1 MSIKTCFLLLQI
13 SLPSPTLDDAALE
26 VEVFE
31 PLRSAIKYQLEAGN
45 VRLIEDSDEIALEG
59 SAGEKIW
66 GVPRLVE
73 STKGTVVTLQLI
85 QPWLPAARLDLTVAD
100 FNHLAFHL
108 GFVEVEWELSCD
120 AAERDDHAC
129 LIADLTHRFLRVYG
143 EVPLS
148 PFERPI
154 PKAWPGDDEWATD
167 YRQWPIIQSPEPLGD
182 WAFLHGLRPT
192 PHPTQPGQ

>member
-1 MSIKTCFLLLQI
+1 MTIALILLLQI
-13 SLPSPTLDDAALE
+13 TGPSFETASLE

-31 PLRSAIKYQLEAGN
+31 PLKSSIRYQLEDGN
-45 VRLIEDSDEIALEG
+45 VRLIEDGDEISLHG

-73 STKGTVVTLQLI
+73 STKGTVLTLRLMW
-85 QPWLPAARLDLTVAD
+85 PWLPAAQLDVTVAD

-108 GFVEVEWELSCD
+108 GFVEVEFEMSCD
-120 AAERDDHAC
+120 AAESLDHAC
-129 LIADLTHRFLRVYG
+129 MIADLTHSFLRIYG

-154 PKAWPGDDEWATD
+154 PKAWPGDDEWVVNRRA
-167 YRQWPIIQSPEPLGD
+167 W
-182 WAFLHGLRPT
+182 
-192 PHPTQPGQ
+192 